1 VLSISSGESPGI
13 QRRIRHVARE
23 ARAWDGIV
31 DAVCG
36 DGNLTLIAQPGI
48 DFASAELRLRDA
60 WAAPFDREEEAH
72 RVVEIPVR
80 YGGDAGPDL
89 AFVAARA
96 GLSEGRAID
105 LHVAG
110 EYVVSF
116 LGFLP
121 GFAYLDGLDAALT
134 TPRRASPRVAVPR
147 GSVAIGGRLTAVY
160 PHASPGGWHL
170 IGRTDLE
177 LFDAARSP
185 AALLAPGD
193 RVRFVSIR

>member
-1 VLSISSGESPGI
+1 VLAISSGKSLDI

-36 DGNLTLIAQPGI
+36 DANLTLIARPDI
-48 DFASAELRLRDA
+48 DFASAELRLREA
-60 WAAPFDREEEAH
+60 WAAPFDPQAESH
-72 RVVEIPVR
+72 RIVEIPVR

-96 GLSEGRAID
+96 GLSERGAVE

-110 EYVVSF
+110 EYTVAF

-121 GFAYLDGLDAALT
+121 GFAYLDGLDATLA
-134 TPRRASPRVAVPR
+134 TPRRETPRVAVPR

-160 PHASPGGWHL
+160 PNASPGGWHL
-170 IGRTDLE
+170 IGSTALE
-177 LFDAARSP
+177 LFSAARSP